1 MARLRRWRI
10 PALTVRNQPDA
21 VHRAL
26 RARGG
31 TEAEMRYIPENTD
44 KPVECVRLG
53 SALAGW
59 AGTWV

>member
-1 MARLRRWRI
+1 VTHPRSVI
-10 PALTVRNQPDA
+10 PNLPDA

-31 TEAEMRYIPENTD
+31 TEAEMRYIPENSV
-44 KPVECVRLG
+44 KPVECVCLG

-59 AGTWV
+59 AGSWV